1 MVGVGLIGLGEIGQV
16 HLAGLRES
24 AHVGPVTVC
33 DLDADLMERSRGDGR
48 VASSLDELLADDDI
62 EVVDICLPHH
72 LHASHALRALA
83 AGRHV
88 LLEKP
93 MAMSVAEC
101 DQILAVA
108 ADAGRSVGV
117 SHNQLFYEPH
127 RRLAGMLERGDLGDV
142 LTIRARLAIGGKY
155 GGWRSNPAQAGGGLL
170 MDAGVHRVYVLE
182 ALGGPITAVTAVMDR
197 PGSED
202 RYSILFEFA
211 TGAIGTIDA
220 TYGGPA
226 GLFDDQIEVVGTE
239 AIARVAGCEA
249 LFEGFATGPALR
261 VWRNGTWTERDS
273 ANDWAGSVKVS
284 VDAFC
289 AAVANGTEPP
299 VTGAD
304 GRRIVQIIEAAYAS
318 AREGIRVEI
327 DSSRFDLSRRSS
339 PQRSRISLPPEVM
352 G

>member
-1 MVGVGLIGLGEIGQV
+1 MVGVGLVGLGEIGQV

-24 AHVGPVTVC
+24 AQVGPVAIC
-33 DLDADLMERSRGDGR
+33 DLDADLVERSRGDER
-48 VASSLDELLADDDI
+48 VAASLDELLADDDV

-72 LHASHALRALA
+72 LHASYALQALA

-101 DQILAVA
+101 DQILAGA
-108 ADAGRSVGV
+108 AEAGRRVGV

-127 RRLAGMLERGDLGDV
+127 RMLAGMLERGDLGD
-142 LTIRARLAIGGKY
+142 LRTIRARLAIGGKY
-155 GGWRSNPAQAGGGLL
+155 GGWRSDPAQAGGGLL
-170 MDAGVHRVYVLE
+170 MDAGVHRVYVLD

-202 RYSILFEFA
+202 VYSILFEFA

-220 TYGGPA
+220 TYGGPV

-239 AIARVAGCEA
+239 AIARVTGCEA
-249 LFEGFATGPALR
+249 LFEGFAAGPALR
-261 VWRNGTWTERDS
+261 AWRNGTWTEYDS
-273 ANDWAGSVKVS
+273 ADDWAGSVKAS
-284 VDAFC
+284 VDGFC
-289 AAVANGTEPP
+289 AAVVNGTEPP

-304 GRRIVQIIEAAYAS
+304 GRRIVQVIESAYES
-318 AREGIRVEI
+318 AREGLRIGI
-327 DSSRFDLSRRSS
+327 DMS
-339 PQRSRISLPPEVM
+339 
-352 G
+352 